1 MIMQENRKLTI
12 KEWAP
17 SDRPCER
24 LQTVGANNLSD
35 AELLAVIIGSGT
47 KKHSAV
53 EVARNVLSS
62 FGGSLNNVGTARFD
76 ELTKI
81 EGIGCTTAC
90 RIAAAVEIGK
100 RRQEEKTLL
109 EDRMDSACRLYNYM
123 RPKMKD
129 LDTEEAHVILM
140 NQHFGLIRSFCLSHG
155 GISEVTVDVRIIM
168 REAVLSNATI
178 IALAHNHPSGHY
190 NPSKEDDRLTETVQK
205 ACETMRILMADHIIV
220 TEGGYFS
227 YRENGKL

>member
-1 MIMQENRKLTI
+1 MQENRKLTI

-24 LQTVGANNLSD
+24 IQNVGAHNLSD

-62 FGGSLNNVGTARFD
+62 FGGSLNNVGKARFD

-81 EGIGCTTAC
+81 EGIGFTTAC
-90 RIAAAVEIGK
+90 RIAAAAEIGK
-100 RRQEEKTLL
+100 RRQEENILL
-109 EDRMDSACRLYNYM
+109 EEQMNTAYRLYSYL

-129 LDTEEAHVILM
+129 LDTEEAHVVLM
-140 NQHFGLIRSFCLSHG
+140 NQRFGLIRSFCLARG
-155 GISEVTVDVRIIM
+155 GISEVTVDIRIVM
-168 REAVLSNATI
+168 REAVLSNATV

-190 NPSKEDDRLTETVQK
+190 KPSGEDDKLTLALKK
-205 ACETMRILMADHIIV
+205 ACDTMRILMMDHIIV
-220 TEGGYFS
+220 TEGGYYS
-227 YRENGKL
+227 YREDGKL